1 MRISKSVLLRAARAK
16 FPNKAQI
23 VIFVL
28 SKTNMFLFGQTYKT
42 LRCPLLIHEV
52 KFKCRMYIPIIF
64 KVMLDRV
71 QSIAL
76 AY

>member
-1 MRISKSVLLRAARAK
+1 MLLRTARAK
-16 FPNKAQI
+16 FPKQAKI
-23 VIFVL
+23 VIIVF
-28 SKTNMFLFGQTYKT
+28 SKTDMFLFGHTYKT

-52 KFKCRMYIPIIF
+52 KCKCRRYIPIIF

-71 QSIAL
+71 QSIVL